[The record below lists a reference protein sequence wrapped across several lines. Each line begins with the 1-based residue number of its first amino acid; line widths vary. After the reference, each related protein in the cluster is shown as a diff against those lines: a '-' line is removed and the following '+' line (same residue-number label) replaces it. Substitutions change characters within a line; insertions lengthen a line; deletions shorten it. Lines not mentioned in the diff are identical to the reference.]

1 MHAVVVR
8 TVTDM
13 SRLDEAVGGIEQVKQ
28 RLTGSPGF
36 KQAVW
41 MQPIDGHGLMMSLWE
56 DEATARAA
64 APPVG
69 FSPAPGVTVEDV
81 DVRAVIAQ
89 A

>member
-1 MHAVVVR
+1 LPSMGSIHKACLMPASSMPA
-8 TVTDM
+8 DNPAGM
-13 SRLDEAVGGIEQVKQ
+13 EEAGI
-28 RLTGSPGF
+28 
-36 KQAVW
+36 KQALW
-41 MQPIDGHGLMMSLWE
+41 MEPIDGNGLMISLWQ

-69 FSPAPGVTVEDV
+69 FSPAPDVTVESV